1 MLPSLFHFMATP
13 KLAMKQGLRGETR
26 AQRQG
31 DFKDNS
37 YIKCPA
43 ILSLIQMHENDAHS
57 EGLNETHL

>member
-1 MLPSLFHFMATP
+1 MATP

-37 YIKCPA
+37 YIKCLA